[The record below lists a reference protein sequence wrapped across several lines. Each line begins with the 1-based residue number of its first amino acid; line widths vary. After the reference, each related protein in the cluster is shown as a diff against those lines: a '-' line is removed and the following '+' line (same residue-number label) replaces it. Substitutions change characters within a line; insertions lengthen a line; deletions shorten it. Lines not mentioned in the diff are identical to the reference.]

1 MLLLCECTVTR
12 YSLHIKLPACVI
24 FIALCFIY
32 TCLACTVH
40 VYHMY
45 LVLLCKMFFFESFI
59 RSLILADPWCCRKC
73 DSPTLQCR
81 GMLHLLHGV
90 PSSLCQYSHMFP
102 MCPLHP
108 LRTQPAEKP
117 YKLTHLQYTA
127 WPDHGVPLHPSSL
140 VKFVHAVRKIHGNT
154 QAPMVV
160 HCRLVCLS
168 QQFACACVG
177 VCSTG
182 WRSS

>member
-1 MLLLCECTVTR
+1 M
-12 YSLHIKLPACVI
+12 YH
-24 FIALCFIY
+24 
-32 TCLACTVH
+32 TCS
-40 VYHMY
+40 
-45 LVLLCKMFFFESFI
+45 VLLCKMGLLESCI
-59 RSLILADPWCCRKC
+59 RLLILGDR
-73 DSPTLQCR
+73 CR
-81 GMLHLLHGV
+81 GMPHLLHGV
-90 PSSLCQYSHMFP
+90 PSSLCQYSHVSHVSIAP
-102 MCPLHP
+102 S
-108 LRTQPAEKP
+108 TQPAEKP

-177 VCSTG
+177 ECCIYQLEIKLMCIQYF
-182 WRSS
+182 